1 MIQVAIV
8 GRPNVGKSTLFN
20 RLTRARDAI
29 VDSTAGL
36 TRDRKYGMMK
46 LNGFD
51 VRLVDT
57 GGIELGARKDE
68 MDAKIYAQ
76 CLQAINQSDFVLFVV
91 DGRDGLTALDKE
103 IFGLLRMLERPLM
116 VVANKIDNPSIE
128 NNIHEFYEL
137 GIDEIIPISAEH
149 GKGINTLTDCM
160 LQKGR
165 DLGWAHQDEETEEEE
180 VIRTALVGRPN
191 VGKSSLL
198 NRLAGEERMIVTD
211 IPGTTRD
218 AVDTLIERP
227 EERNIILIDTA
238 GVRRKARINERIE
251 KFSIGRALE
260 AIKTCDLT
268 LAVLDVSEGITVQD
282 QHLIGYAQ
290 EYGRGIITLYNKW
303 DLVQND
309 ASIAKLRME
318 ELKRAKRFVSFSPHL
333 NISALTGKNVKKV
346 FPLIDE
352 VFKDFNSKIGTG
364 RANNILGKAMEL
376 RSPPIV
382 KGRPLKLFYTTQVSS
397 RPPTFVVFVN
407 HPSLLPEYYKRF
419 LSNQFREQ
427 TGFKLTPIKI
437 IFRKR

>member
-1 MIQVAIV
+1 
-8 GRPNVGKSTLFN
+8 
-20 RLTRARDAI
+20 
-29 VDSTAGL
+29 
-36 TRDRKYGMMK
+36 
-46 LNGFD
+46 
-51 VRLVDT
+51 
-57 GGIELGARKDE
+57 
-68 MDAKIYAQ
+68 
-76 CLQAINQSDFVLFVV
+76 
-91 DGRDGLTALDKE
+91 
-103 IFGLLRMLERPLM
+103 M
-116 VVANKIDNPSIE
+116 VVANKIDNSSIE
-128 NNIHEFYEL
+128 SNIHEFYEL

-149 GKGINTLTDCM
+149 RKGINTLTDCM
-160 LQKGR
+160 LQKAR
-165 DLGWAHQDEETEEEE
+165 DLGWTQDEEMEEDE

-227 EERNIILIDTA
+227 DKRDIILIDTA
-238 GVRRKARINERIE
+238 GVRKKARIYERIE

-290 EYGRGIITLYNKW
+290 ENGKGIITLYNKW

-309 ASIAKLRME
+309 TSISKLRME
-318 ELKRAKRFVSFSPHL
+318 ELKRAKRFVPFSPHL
-333 NISALTGKNVKKV
+333 NISALTGKNVKKI
-346 FPLIDE
+346 FLLIDE
-352 VFKDFNSKIGTG
+352 VFKDFSSKISTG
-364 RANNILGKAMEL
+364 RANNILGKTMEL

-407 HPSLLPEYYKRF
+407 HPRLLPGYYKRF
-419 LSNQFREQ
+419 LSNQFRAQ